1 MKKFIKNYVNKNEE
15 RFNYPLI
22 NREYDDDLV
31 DYIVDCC
38 KSLEVLEYIK
48 FIGYEYVTNE
58 SEINTSEYID
68 ARSRTK
74 PKKNDATKYMYIQD
88 SRYAELRLKFKLE
101 CGGESKVITKK
112 LLIPIPDNNLYYTIK
127 GNKYFLLYQVV
138 DAASYTTKS
147 SIVLKSM
154 MPVNLKMKQYTA
166 KSTYGESFTA
176 PIYTIAVF
184 RKDMDVLIFYLA
196 KMGIQQTLE
205 YYSVDK
211 IMRFTESV
219 ENPEDF
225 IYFSVSSK
233 LFLEIDKVFFNKYT
247 YVKSVAFMLLTLM
260 TNRMTMEN
268 LYNKDFWIEE
278 IGALGTVNKNN
289 QYDKGL
295 NTMIFFDRIID
306 DTTKRILKLHP
317 IHKKDIYSILRWL
330 IQNFSELRKKDSM
343 DLSNKRLRCNEYIAS
358 LLTKTFSEKLNRIIA
373 MGNKATLRNVEE
385 IFKFQGDLILSQLHR
400 SGLLRYDD
408 NVNDLDVFGKLK
420 VTFKG
425 PNSLG
430 NSNDNSISTRFRG
443 LHPSYLGK
451 LDINVCGTSDPGTS
465 AILTPFCKTDGLYFD
480 GINEP
485 EEFKY
490 NFDKDVDNYFTHK
503 FNGLNISPSF
513 DSVKDY
519 YDATLN
525 MMEMNKNLTVEKKK
539 KENKMYNIIIN
550 VPEEDLK

>member
-1 MKKFIKNYVNKNEE
+1 MRKFIRNYINGNEQ

-31 DYIVDCC
+31 EYIIDCC
-38 KSLEVLEYIK
+38 RSLEVLEYIK
-48 FIGYEYVTNE
+48 FLGYEYITDE

-74 PKKNDATKYMYIQD
+74 PKKNDATRYMYIQD
-88 SRYAELRLKFKLE
+88 SRYAELRLSFKLE

-112 LLIPIPDNNLYYTIK
+112 LLVPIPDNNLYYTIK
-127 GNKYFLLYQVV
+127 GNKYFLLYQIV

-166 KSTYGESFTA
+166 KTTYGESITA
-176 PIYTIAVF
+176 PIYTIGVF
-184 RKDMDVLIFYLA
+184 RKDVDVLIFYLA
-196 KMGIQQTLE
+196 KMGLDETLR
-205 YYSVDK
+205 YYSVDR
-211 IMRFTESV
+211 IMRFKESV
-219 ENPEDF
+219 EDAKKYV
-225 IYFSVSSK
+225 YFAVNSR
-233 LFLEIDKVFFNKYT
+233 LYLEIDKNFFNKYT

-260 TNRMTMEN
+260 TNRMTVEN

-278 IGALGTVNKNN
+278 IGALGTLNKNN
-289 QYDKGL
+289 QYEKGI
-295 NTMIFFDRIID
+295 NTMVFFDRIID
-306 DTTKRILKLHP
+306 DTTKKILKLHP
-317 IHKKDIYSILRWL
+317 INKQNIYSIVRWL
-330 IQNFSELRKKDSM
+330 IQNFSDLRKKDNM
-343 DLSNKRLRCNEYIAS
+343 DLANKRLRCNEYIAS

-373 MGNKATLRNVEE
+373 MGSKATLRNVEE

-430 NSNDNSISTRFRG
+430 NTNDNSISTKFRG
-443 LHPSYLGK
+443 LNPSYLGK

-465 AILTPFCKTDGLYFD
+465 AILTPFCKTSGLYFD
-480 GINEP
+480 EANEP
-485 EEFKY
+485 EGFKC
-490 NFDKDVDNYFTHK
+490 NFDKDIDDYVTDDFD
-503 FNGLNISPSF
+503 GLTVTPTITSTT
-513 DSVKDY
+513 DY
-519 YDATLN
+519 YN
-525 MMEMNKNLTVEKKK
+525 TVLSIEAINNQCVVTRTESY
-539 KENKMYNIIIN
+539 KEPYTITIDMDD
-550 VPEEDLK
+550 EE

>member
-1 MKKFIKNYVNKNEE
+1 
-15 RFNYPLI
+15 
-22 NREYDDDLV
+22 
-31 DYIVDCC
+31 
-38 KSLEVLEYIK
+38 
-48 FIGYEYVTNE
+48 
-58 SEINTSEYID
+58 
-68 ARSRTK
+68 
-74 PKKNDATKYMYIQD
+74 MYIQD

-268 LYNKDFWIEE
+268 LYSKDFWIEE

-420 VTFKG
+420 LTFKG

-465 AILTPFCKTDGLYFD
+465 AIITPFCKTEGFD
-480 GINEP
+480 I
-485 EEFKY
+485 
-490 NFDKDVDNYFTHK
+490 
-503 FNGLNISPSF
+503 LSF
-513 DSVKDY
+513 RN
-519 YDATLN
+519 A
-525 MMEMNKNLTVEKKK
+525 EQGPA
-539 KENKMYNIIIN
+539 N
-550 VPEEDLK
+550 VGTPGCKRGDRPFCSGDPC

>member
-22 NREYDDDLV
+22 NRECDDDLV

-74 PKKNDATKYMYIQD
+74 PKKNDTTKYMYIQD

-112 LLIPIPDNNLYYTIK
+112 LLIPIPDDNLYYTIK

-166 KSTYGESFTA
+166 KSTYGESYTA

-196 KMGIQQTLE
+196 KMGIKETLE

-211 IMRFTESV
+211 IMRFTETV
-219 ENPEDF
+219 ENPEEF
-225 IYFSVSSK
+225 IYFTISSK
-233 LFLEIDKVFFNKYT
+233 LYLEIDKIFFNKYT
-247 YVKSVAFMLLTLM
+247 YVKSIAFMLLTLM
-260 TNRMTMEN
+260 TNRMTMDN

-289 QYDKGL
+289 QYDKGV

-306 DTTKRILKLHP
+306 DTTKKILKLHP

-330 IQNFSELRKKDSM
+330 IQNFGELRKKDSM

-420 VTFKG
+420 ITFKG

-443 LHPSYLGK
+443 
-451 LDINVCGTSDPGTS
+451 
-465 AILTPFCKTDGLYFD
+465 
-480 GINEP
+480 
-485 EEFKY
+485 
-490 NFDKDVDNYFTHK
+490 
-503 FNGLNISPSF
+503 
-513 DSVKDY
+513 
-519 YDATLN
+519 
-525 MMEMNKNLTVEKKK
+525 
-539 KENKMYNIIIN
+539 
-550 VPEEDLK
+550 

>member
-1 MKKFIKNYVNKNEE
+1 MKKFIKEYVNKNEE

-31 DYIVDCC
+31 EYIIDCC

-48 FIGYEYVTNE
+48 FLGYEYVTDE

-74 PKKNDATKYMYIQD
+74 PKKNDVTKYMYLED

-101 CGGESKVITKK
+101 CGGESKIITKK
-112 LLIPIPDNNLYYTIK
+112 LLVPIPDNNLYYTIK
-127 GNKYFLLYQVV
+127 GNKYFLLYQIV

-154 MPVNLKMKQYTA
+154 MPVNLKMKQYIA
-166 KSTYGESFTA
+166 KTTYGETFTA
-176 PIYTIAVF
+176 PIYTIGVF
-184 RKDMDVLIFYLA
+184 RKDVDVLIFYLA
-196 KMGIQQTLE
+196 KIGVKKTLE

-211 IMRFTESV
+211 IMGFTESV
-219 ENPEDF
+219 ENAEEY
-225 IYFSVSSK
+225 IYFSINAK
-233 LFLEIDKVFFNKYT
+233 LYLEIDKHFFNKYT

-268 LYNKDFWIEE
+268 LYSKDYWIEA

-289 QYDKGL
+289 QYEKGV
-295 NTMIFFDRIID
+295 NTLIFFDRMID
-306 DTTKRILKLHP
+306 DTTKKILKLHP
-317 IHKKDIYSILRWL
+317 IHKKNIYSILRWL

-343 DLSNKRLRCNEYIAS
+343 DLNNKRLRCNEYIAS

-373 MGNKATLRNVEE
+373 MGQKATLRNVEE

-430 NSNDNSISTRFRG
+430 NSNDNSISTKFRG

-480 GINEP
+480 GDNEP
-485 EEFKY
+485 ESFKY
-490 NFDKDVDNYFTHK
+490 NFDKDITDYFK
-503 FNGLNISPSF
+503 SNFNGLTVTPSF
-513 DSVKDY
+513 NSIKDY
-519 YDATLN
+519 YDANLN
-525 MMEMNKNLTVEKKK
+525 MIEMNKQCSIQKREKKK
-539 KENKMYNIIIN
+539 DMYRIVIN
-550 VPEEDLK
+550 VDNSEIE